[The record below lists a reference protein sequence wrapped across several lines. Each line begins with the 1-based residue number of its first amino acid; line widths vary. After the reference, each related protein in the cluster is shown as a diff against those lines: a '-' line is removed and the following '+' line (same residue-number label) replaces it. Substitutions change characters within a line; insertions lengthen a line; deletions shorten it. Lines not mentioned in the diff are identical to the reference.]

1 MSKKFFAL
9 FLKIQLITLLF
20 LQTSSTAKLASE
32 LKADDD
38 VTKAYL
44 ATFLPK
50 TSLLIT
56 GCEDLCLE
64 GQHLHLDL
72 NEATVAHA

>member
-1 MSKKFFAL
+1 MK
-9 FLKIQLITLLF
+9 LF

-32 LKADDD
+32 LKDDDD

-44 ATFLPK
+44 ATFLLK

-64 GQHLHLDL
+64 G
-72 NEATVAHA
+72 